1 MWRMESVI
9 DTRLNDFAGEQ
20 RKSLEHLRDT
30 LRRLLPDAV
39 ECLSYGLPT
48 FKVGG
53 KSVASFDGFKNH
65 SSYFPCSGNVLERLD
80 SLPDWCEVSRGTLRF
95 PTDRRLP
102 VALVRRLV
110 KERLSE
116 IAAAEKTKSA
126 RRR

>member
-1 MWRMESVI
+1 MGSVI
-9 DTRLNDFAGEQ
+9 DDRLAEFSGVQ
-20 RKSLEHLRDT
+20 RESLEHLRDT
-30 LRRLLPDAV
+30 LRRILSDAV

-48 FKVGG
+48 FKVAG

-65 SSYFPCSGNVLERLD
+65 SPYFPCSGRVLSRVD

-116 IAAAEKTKSA
+116 IAAAN
-126 RRR
+126 

>member
-1 MWRMESVI
+1 MMGTVI
-9 DTRLNDFAGEQ
+9 DVRLNDFSGEQ
-20 RKSLEHLRDT
+20 KESLEHLVNT

-39 ECLSYGLPT
+39 ECISYGVPT
-48 FKVGG
+48 FKVAG

-95 PTDRRLP
+95 PSDRRLP

-116 IAAAEKTKSA
+116 ITTVEGAKSA